1 MLSDSVGTTQRLYSV
16 KSKFKSIKMKEVFI
30 IAAKRTPIGGFL
42 GNFAEVSAT
51 ELGAVAIKAAIAS
64 ANVDSANIDSVYMG
78 NVLSAN
84 LGQSPARQASKFAG
98 IPDQTDAT
106 TVNKV
111 CAAGMKATILGAQQ
125 IQLGLENIVVA
136 GGMESMTNVP
146 HYTNKRKANKLGHET
161 LIDGLL
167 KDGLTDV
174 YNDYHM
180 GNVAELCVEKYS
192 LSRERQD
199 EYALQSYE
207 KAAKATKE
215 GKFKNE
221 IIPFSLKQKQ
231 GETIIT
237 EDEDIYKIIPEK
249 VSKLR
254 PTFVEGGTITAANAS
269 NLNDG
274 AAALLLASKEAV
286 EQYNLKPLAK
296 IIGYADAAQAPEW
309 FTTSPSIAIPK
320 ALERANLKLEDID
333 FFEINEAYAAV
344 ALANQMELGLDPRK
358 INVYGGAVALG
369 HPLGASGARIICTLV
384 SVLQQEKGRY
394 GVAAICNGGGGASA
408 MVIENLRQA

>member
-1 MLSDSVGTTQRLYSV
+1 
-16 KSKFKSIKMKEVFI
+16 MKEVFI
-30 IAAKRTPIGGFL
+30 ISAKRTPIGGFL

-51 ELGAVAIKAAIAS
+51 DLGAAAIKGTIE
-64 ANVDSANIDSVYMG
+64 NVNIDLKDIESVYMG

-98 IPDQTDAT
+98 IPDETDCT

-125 IQLGLENIVVA
+125 IQLGLENMVIT
-136 GGMESMTNVP
+136 GGMESMSNVP
-146 HYTNKRKANKLGHET
+146 HYTNKRKINKLGNEI

-174 YNDYHM
+174 YNNFHM
-180 GNVAELCVEKYS
+180 GNAAELCVEKYK
-192 LSRERQD
+192 LTREQQD
-199 EYALQSYE
+199 EYALKSYE

-215 GKFKNE
+215 GKFENE
-221 IIPFSLKQKQ
+221 VIPFTLKQKQ
-231 GETIIT
+231 RETIIT

-249 VSKLR
+249 VSKLK
-254 PTFVEGGTITAANAS
+254 PSFVKDGTITAANAS

-274 AAALLLASKEAV
+274 AAAILLASKEAV

-309 FTTSPSIAIPK
+309 FTTAPSIAIPK
-320 ALERANLKLEDID
+320 ALKRANLQLEDID

-344 ALANQMELGLDPRK
+344 AIANQIELGIDPQK
-358 INVYGGAVALG
+358 INIYGGAVALG

-384 SVLQQEKGRY
+384 SVLQQEKGKY
-394 GVAAICNGGGGASA
+394 GVAAICNGGGGATA
-408 MVIENLRQA
+408 IVIENLMD